1 MEPMCRH
8 RHSVIDP
15 HSSVRSRPLQAEAS
29 RDMKNHVTQTVP
41 TSTSHGTGAAR
52 GRITI
57 GAHRAEILTWD
68 AGDDSPP
75 PGDAAAPPF
84 TAGTRPAL
92 SSLAPS
98 SLAPSSLTPSSRA
111 IASAVPHARS
121 ATSPATL
128 QPRIALLTPPPS
140 AAGLHTSTPTGAEL
154 HARQI
159 AVQFMRTGRLP
170 RHGQALDRETATQHY
185 LALRTIKVA
194 LRESDDNKHPRH
206 NALAQLI
213 PLASQKP
220 GKRLPVTA
228 RSLSRRLRRA
238 HARDPAELEDMLEP
252 IFGREGL
259 PEGLLDLI
267 ADSDDSDNGEELTE
281 LLADAC
287 DLPGL
292 STHRRRLLEL
302 ADDAEHDLLDQNRH
316 RIFASLNTQPQASE
330 TSDPTSFQDAYCE
343 LVHGDLGFCGTFR
356 KIVELFGAENL
367 RSTLKTLW
375 AALGDDMRGLS
386 VASSH
391 HSREYLA
398 ALHSFVTAM
407 SNLSQITVVLDHFT
421 GFLDFM
427 TRRGTPTNAAVL
439 LKGWPDLFEP
449 GTPSA
454 FRFQNLC
461 DALDLARGE
470 QRAILLNELGSIFRT
485 LPDSA
490 FRDAAQESDLLRRA
504 QLVDAAVSAQEG
516 EQEFDDPLHY
526 TLSPHEQKLQGQPV
540 AAPGAAVH

>member
-1 MEPMCRH
+1 
-8 RHSVIDP
+8 
-15 HSSVRSRPLQAEAS
+15 
-29 RDMKNHVTQTVP
+29 MKNHVTQTVP
-41 TSTSHGTGAAR
+41 PSTSQGTGAAR
-52 GRITI
+52 GKITI

-75 PGDAAAPPF
+75 PGDAATAPPF
-84 TAGTRPAL
+84 TNGTRPAFP
-92 SSLAPS
+92 SIARPS
-98 SLAPSSLTPSSRA
+98 SALHPQGAA
-111 IASAVPHARS
+111 A
-121 ATSPATL
+121 PATL
-128 QPRIALLTPPPS
+128 QPRIAVMSPPPS
-140 AAGLHTSTPTGAEL
+140 AAGLRVSVPTGAEL

-185 LALRTIKVA
+185 LALRTIKVS
-194 LRESDDNKHPRH
+194 LRENDDNKHPRH

-267 ADSDDSDNGEELTE
+267 ADSDDSDDGEELTE

-330 TSDPTSFQDAYCE
+330 TSDPASFQDAYCE
-343 LVHGDLGFCGTFR
+343 LVHGDLGFCGTFK

-407 SNLSQITVVLDHFT
+407 SNLSQITVVLDHFNA
-421 GFLDFM
+421 FLDFM
-427 TRRGTPTNAAVL
+427 NRRGTPTNAAL
-439 LKGWPDLFEP
+439 LVKGWPDLFAP
-449 GTPSA
+449 GAPSA
-454 FRFQNLC
+454 FRFQQLC

-470 QRAILLNELGSIFRT
+470 QRTILLNDLGSIFRT
-485 LPDSA
+485 LPDGA
-490 FRDAAQESDLLRRA
+490 YRDAAQEADAVRRA
-504 QLVDAAVSAQEG
+504 QLVDAAVSAQED
-516 EQEFDDPLHY
+516 EHQFDPEHY
-526 TLSPHEQKLQGQPV
+526 TLSHHEQKLQGQPV
-540 AAPGAAVH
+540 AAPGAAAVH